1 MSLLP
6 LISIFDYGLRLLQYP
21 PISLVALAARRLG
34 VVRLSPRPAR
44 QPGGNGVRGG
54 LLGHAVVADHSV
66 EAAPGGGVLS
76 RIVRLQRGRDTSLV
90 LRGREGRR
98 RMTDSRKSHASKLGS
113 LQPKQQKMSGWVTS
127 STKVLLKIRY
137 ERADPTDWVPF

>member
-6 LISIFDYGLRLLQYP
+6 LISKFDYGLRLLQYP
-21 PISLVALAARRLG
+21 SISLVALAARRLG
-34 VVRLSPRPAR
+34 VVLLPRRPAR

-66 EAAPGGGVLS
+66 EAAPGVGVLS

-90 LRGREGRR
+90 LRGREGRTG
-98 RMTDSRKSHASKLGS
+98 MTNNRKSRASKHGFKPL
-113 LQPKQQKMSGWVTS
+113 T
-127 STKVLLKIRY
+127 
-137 ERADPTDWVPF
+137 